1 MKTKVLLSFLLLTFL
16 LVSCN
21 PTKTPDLTPPDP
33 APTSTTVLIQEHMP
47 SFEPA
52 PCPFDVPQG
61 APVDCGFVI
70 VPEDHN
76 EPGGPKIRIALA
88 ILRDQSFG
96 HKPDPVIFLAGGPG
110 ERVVSG
116 AIGIMGLFAPTIP
129 NRDLILFDQRG
140 VGLSEPALEC
150 PELEQTLFDM
160 LDETDPEEVAKTNF
174 NALLACRDQLVSE
187 GHALSMYNNLQ
198 NAADVN
204 AIRLALG
211 YNKVNL
217 YGGSYGSLLA
227 QSTAR
232 DYPEGIRS
240 MVIWSV
246 VPLEK
251 SLFVD
256 STTTTANAVIRL
268 LDECKADEA
277 CSSAYPDLENVLF
290 ELIDRLNAEP
300 VSITV
305 TNPQD
310 GVSHDA
316 WLTGDGVVGN
326 LVGLLYQTQLIPAV
340 PQAIY
345 DVHNRDYALMTQL
358 AGANLAL
365 YGALSRG
372 MEFSV
377 LCTDDLIGRSPD
389 EILEFQATLPR
400 QFVGRID
407 PEVAMEYSTFSICER
422 WPVEEA
428 APWVKE
434 PLVSDI
440 PTLALGAEFDQVT
453 PPEYGNL
460 VTEHLSNSYI
470 FEFPGIGH
478 NIIVSSDCARGMA
491 GAFLDDPSKAP
502 DSSCID
508 EMPGLVFDVPGDDI
522 PLVLEPFTDV
532 ERGFSG
538 LVPAGW
544 QELAPANLMR
554 GNSALDQTYFVL
566 EAAPSTASEMLAY
579 LASQLEFDPELE
591 PITTDELGNFI
602 WDFYT
607 FERGD
612 YPADLAMT
620 EEGGVT
626 YFVFMLSS
634 TEEHDFMYDGLF
646 LPAVEAMRA
655 IGPTA
660 Q

>member
-1 MKTKVLLSFLLLTFL
+1 MKTKIVLSILVLTLLLTG
-16 LVSCN
+16 CN
-21 PTKTPDLTPPDP
+21 PTKTPAPTVSDP
-33 APTSTTVLIQEHMP
+33 APAATSVSIQEP
-47 SFEPA
+47 IASFESA

-61 APVDCGFVI
+61 APVECGFVI

-76 EPGGPKIRIALA
+76 NPAGPTIRIALA
-88 ILRDQSFG
+88 ILRDQSLA
-96 HKPDPVIFLAGGPG
+96 HKSDPVILLAGGPG
-110 ERVVSG
+110 EKVM
-116 AIGIMGLFAPTIP
+116 ANALDFMGIFAPTVP
-129 NRDLILFDQRG
+129 NRDLIFFDQRG

-187 GHALSMYNNLQ
+187 GYNLSLYNNLQ

-204 AIRLALG
+204 AIRVALG
-211 YNKVNL
+211 YEQVNL
-217 YGGSYGSLLA
+217 YGGSYGALLA

-240 MVIWSV
+240 IVMWSV

-256 STTTTANAVIRL
+256 STITTANAVIRL
-268 LDECKADEA
+268 LDECAADEA

-290 ELIDRLNAEP
+290 ETIDRLNAEP

-305 TNPQD
+305 TNPLDSQSYEA
-310 GVSHDA
+310 VLS
-316 WLTGDGVVGN
+316 GDGVFGN
-326 LVGLLYQTQLIPAV
+326 LVVLLYQTRLIPAV

-345 DVHNRDYALMTQL
+345 DVYNGDYALMTQL

-389 EILEFQATLPR
+389 EILEFKATLPR

-407 PEVAMEYSTFSICER
+407 PQVALEYSTFSICER

-428 APWVKE
+428 DIWIKE
-434 PLVSDI
+434 PLVSHI
-440 PTLALGAEFDQVT
+440 PTLALGGEFDQVT
-453 PPEYGNL
+453 PPEYGSL

-470 FEFPGIGH
+470 FELPGIGH
-478 NIIVSSDCARGMA
+478 NIIVASDCARSMA
-491 GAFLDDPSKAP
+491 GAFLDDPSQAP
-502 DSSCID
+502 DASCID
-508 EMPGLVFDVPGDDI
+508 EMPGLVFDIPGDEI
-522 PLVLEPFTDV
+522 PLVLEPFKDV

-538 LVPAGW
+538 LVPVGW
-544 QELAPANLMR
+544 QEIAPTNLMR
-554 GNSALDQTYFVL
+554 GNSALDPTYFVL
-566 EAAPSTASEMLAY
+566 EATPGTASEMLAY
-579 LASQLEFDPELE
+579 LASQLELDPELQ
-591 PITTDELGNFI
+591 PIATNEVGSFS

-607 FERGD
+607 FELQGN
-612 YPADLAMT
+612 PADLVIA
-620 EEGGVT
+620 ENGEKV
-626 YFVFMLSS
+626 YFVLMISDPG
-634 TEEHDFMYDGLF
+634 EHDDMYEGLF

-655 IGPTA
+655 LE
-660 Q
+660 

>member
-1 MKTKVLLSFLLLTFL
+1 MNISPLKGNKVKPMKIKIILSILVLALLLA
-16 LVSCN
+16 SCN
-21 PTKTPDLTPPDP
+21 PTKTPASTVSDP
-33 APTSTTVLIQEHMP
+33 EPTVTTTSVQEP
-47 SFEPA
+47 RASFEAA

-61 APVDCGFVI
+61 APVECGFVI

-76 EPGGPKIRIALA
+76 NPASETIRIALA
-88 ILRDQSFG
+88 ILRDQSLK
-96 HKPDPVIFLAGGPG
+96 HKPDPVIMLAGGPG
-110 ERVVSG
+110 EKVM
-116 AIGIMGLFAPTIP
+116 ANALNLMGFFAPTIR
-129 NRDLILFDQRG
+129 NRDFIIFDQRG

-150 PELEQTLFDM
+150 PEVEQTLFDV
-160 LDETDPEEVAKTNF
+160 LDETDPEEVAKASF

-187 GHALSMYNNLQ
+187 GYDLSLYNNLQ

-204 AIRLALG
+204 ALRLALG
-211 YNKVNL
+211 YTKVNL

-227 QSTAR
+227 QATAR

-256 STTTTANAVIRL
+256 STVTTANAVIRL

-277 CSSAYPDLENVLF
+277 CSSAYPDLEDVLF

-305 TNPQD
+305 TNPLD

-316 WLTGDGVVGN
+316 WLTGDGVFGN

-345 DVHNRDYALMTQL
+345 DVYNGDYALMTQL
-358 AGANLAL
+358 VGANLAL

-377 LCTDDLIGRSPD
+377 LCTDDLIGRSPE
-389 EILEFQATLPR
+389 EILEFKGTLPS
-400 QFVGRID
+400 QFAGRID
-407 PEVAMEYSTFSICER
+407 PEVAIEYSTFSICER

-460 VTEHLSNSYI
+460 VTEYLSNSYI

-478 NIIVSSDCARGMA
+478 NIIVSSDCARSMA
-491 GAFLDDPSKAP
+491 GAFLDDPSQVPYA
-502 DSSCID
+502 SCID
-508 EMPGLVFDVPGDDI
+508 EM
-522 PLVLEPFTDV
+522 
-532 ERGFSG
+532 S
-538 LVPAGW
+538 
-544 QELAPANLMR
+544 
-554 GNSALDQTYFVL
+554 
-566 EAAPSTASEMLAY
+566 
-579 LASQLEFDPELE
+579 
-591 PITTDELGNFI
+591 
-602 WDFYT
+602 
-607 FERGD
+607 
-612 YPADLAMT
+612 
-620 EEGGVT
+620 
-626 YFVFMLSS
+626 
-634 TEEHDFMYDGLF
+634 
-646 LPAVEAMRA
+646 
-655 IGPTA
+655 
-660 Q
+660 